1 MLLKWE
7 AVILN
12 HIYETSLFD
21 KIIIKSSSVEEIDYG
36 LPLEIYK
43 NVTKN
48 ESLAIPVPWLKTN
61 EFISCAHLLCR
72 SRDLEEKKKNILMLD
87 KLAAEITEKAEVGS
101 REMEREREDKIMFGL
116 FHVILFSC
124 LSKCSIW
131 PSMFKTSKTLVPSL
145 IEFYNSFFN
154 NFTKYLDY
162 KFDPLILSTKYS
174 KLVKQIK

>member
-43 NVTKN
+43 NITKN
-48 ESLAIPVPWLKTN
+48 ESLPMPVPWLKTN

-72 SRDLEEKKKNILMLD
+72 SRDLVEEKKNILMLD
-87 KLAAEITEKAEVGS
+87 KLAAEITDKAEVGNL
-101 REMEREREDKIMFGL
+101 EMEREGKIMFSL

-124 LSKCSIW
+124 LSKCNIW